1 MKEVIVIGGGP
12 AGIFAALNASDDL
25 IHVTI
30 IDKNK
35 EPLKK
40 LLLTGNGKCN
50 FWNQDQNLN
59 HFHSDSKE
67 LLSSIFQKQ
76 HVEDVYEQILKMG
89 IVPMNK
95 DGYFYPYSMQSFTM
109 KHAFLEEVKRKNID
123 FLLETEVLS
132 IAKKDSKFE
141 VVTSNG
147 IYLAD
152 AVVLSTGSRAYP
164 KTGSDG
170 KGYVLAS
177 SLGHKMIP
185 VNPSLVSLEMDESYL
200 GSWAGVRSHVK
211 VSYRGKMEEGEIQL
225 TKNGISGICVFN
237 ISREVAID
245 LSSEKKPVVLI
256 DFFPFTNSVGSFLD
270 EQNKK
275 VKNRNIGTLLEAILN
290 YKLVDVLLKLCGI
303 SRDSFYSDLTKES
316 KERLFQMLT
325 SFPCKIVST
334 AGFESGQVCSGG
346 VDLNEIYLDRMES
359 KIVDGLFFAGET
371 LDVDGD
377 CGGYNLEN
385 AFVSGMLAGKGVL
398 KKFTHSMKLVDF
410 AFVK

>member
-1 MKEVIVIGGGP
+1 MKEVLVIGGGP

-25 IHVTI
+25 IHVTV

-50 FWNQDQNLN
+50 YWNQDQDMS

-76 HVEDVYEQILKMG
+76 HMEDVYEQILKMG

-109 KHAFLEEVKRKNID
+109 KHAFLEEAKRKNID

-132 IAKKDSKFE
+132 VAKKDSKFE
-141 VVTSNG
+141 VVTSHG
-147 IYLAD
+147 IYFSD

-211 VSYRGKMEEGEIQL
+211 VSYQGKMEEGEIQL

-245 LSSEKKPVVLI
+245 LSSGKKPVVLI
-256 DFFPFTNSVGSFLD
+256 DFFPFTHSVGRFLD

-290 YKLVDVLLKLCGI
+290 YKLVDVILKQCGI
-303 SRDSFYSDLTKES
+303 SKDCYYDHLSEKLKN
-316 KERLFQMLT
+316 RLIEMLS

-346 VDLNEIYLDRMES
+346 VALKELNIES
-359 KIVDGLFFAGET
+359 LESSIVNGLFFAGEI
-371 LDVDGD
+371 LDIDGD
-377 CGGYNLEN
+377 CGGYNLET
-385 AFVSGMLAGKGVL
+385 AFVSGMMAGKGVRQFL
-398 KKFTHSMKLVDF
+398 K
-410 AFVK
+410 

>member
-1 MKEVIVIGGGP
+1 MKEVLVIGGGP
-12 AGIFAALNASDDL
+12 AGIFAALNASGDL
-25 IHVTI
+25 IHVTV

-50 FWNQDQNLN
+50 YWNQDQDLS
-59 HFHSDSKE
+59 HFHSASKE

-109 KHAFLEEVKRKNID
+109 KHAFLEEAKRKNID

-132 IAKKDSKFE
+132 IAKKNSKFE
-141 VVTSNG
+141 VVTSHG
-147 IYLAD
+147 IYFSD

-200 GSWAGVRSHVK
+200 ASWAGVRSHVK
-211 VSYRGKMEEGEIQL
+211 VSYHGKMEEGEIQL

-245 LSSEKKPVVLI
+245 LSSGEKPVVLI
-256 DFFPFTNSVGSFLD
+256 DFFPFTNSVESFLD

-290 YKLVDVLLKLCGI
+290 YKLVDVILKQCGI
-303 SRDSFYSDLTKES
+303 SKDCYYDYLSEKFKN
-316 KERLFQMLT
+316 RLIKMLS

-346 VDLNEIYLDRMES
+346 VALKELNIES
-359 KIVDGLFFAGET
+359 LESTIVSGLFFAGEI
-371 LDVDGD
+371 LDIDGD
-377 CGGYNLEN
+377 CGGYNLET
-385 AFVSGMLAGKGVL
+385 AFISGMMAGKGVRQFL
-398 KKFTHSMKLVDF
+398 K
-410 AFVK
+410 